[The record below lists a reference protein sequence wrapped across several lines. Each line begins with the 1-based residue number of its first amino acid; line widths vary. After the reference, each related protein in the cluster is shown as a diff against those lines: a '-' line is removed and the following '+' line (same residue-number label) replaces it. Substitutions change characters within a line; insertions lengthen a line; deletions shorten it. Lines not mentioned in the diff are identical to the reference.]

1 MNTRAFKPR
10 PIAQAISIVLGST
23 ALVPAFAQ
31 NTGQEATEV
40 DEIVVTGIRGSLTSS
55 MNLKRDA
62 QGVVDGIVAEDIGKF
77 PDTNLAESL
86 QRITGV
92 SIDRSAGEGSRI
104 TVRGVGPDFNLV
116 LLNGRQMPGASIG
129 ETFASN
135 SRSFDFANLAS
146 EAVSKVEVYKTSR
159 AATSTGGI
167 GASVNI
173 VTARPL
179 ETEGTRFNL
188 GVKGVM
194 DMSADNLPSNIQGS
208 SFTPEISGIYSQT
221 SEDGTFGVAI
231 TASYQERDAGYNT
244 ASVGNGWRP
253 FGADEVNWGT
263 IPLPG
268 DPGSERIDNRPDG
281 DDIYSVPQN
290 LGYGFNS
297 IERKRTNGQLTLQW
311 KPADSLTGTL
321 PSSSA

>member
-1 MNTRAFKPR
+1 MNIRAFTRR
-10 PIAQAISIVLGST
+10 PLAQAVSIVLGST
-23 ALVPAFAQ
+23 VLVPAFAAEDSPEQ
-31 NTGQEATEV
+31 LDEV
-40 DEIVVTGIRGSLTSS
+40 VVTGIRGSLTSS
-55 MNLKRDA
+55 MNLKRES

-86 QRITGV
+86 QRISGV
-92 SIDRSAGEGSRI
+92 SIDRNAGEGSRI

-146 EAVSKVEVYKTSR
+146 ESISAVEVYKTSR

-173 VTARPL
+173 KTARPL
-179 ETEGTRFNL
+179 DQAGTRFNL

-194 DMSADNLPSNIQGS
+194 DMSADNLPSNIQGDS
-208 SFTPEISGIYSQT
+208 LTPEISGIFSQT
-221 SEDGTFGVAI
+221 SEDGTFGVAL
-231 TASYQERDAGYNT
+231 TASYQERDAGFNT

-253 FGADEVNWGT
+253 FGADEGGWGA
-263 IPLPG
+263 IPLAG
-268 DPGSERIDNRPDG
+268 QPGSERITNRPSG
-281 DDIYSVPQN
+281 DDI
-290 LGYGFNS
+290 
-297 IERKRTNGQLTLQW
+297 
-311 KPADSLTGTL
+311 
-321 PSSSA
+321 